1 MPAPVD
7 ATIQAGRM
15 AALLPSL
22 PLETRCPPLPLRRY
36 NGFWLPEAVLT
47 ELPAI
52 HARLRPRPSDIFLAS
67 FPKSGTTWLKAL
79 AFATVHRARH
89 PPSGADHPLRRMN
102 PHECVRFMEMD
113 PELRRDASSL
123 LEEFEELDSPRV
135 LGTHL
140 PYCLLP
146 DSIAGE
152 AAGSRIMYVC
162 RNPKDAFV
170 SGLFFVKKVSSA
182 YGAGAGAGAQSLSL
196 EEAFELFCEGRL
208 FAGPQW
214 KHVLQYWEA
223 SMRRPKQ
230 VLFLEYERMLRDP
243 KATVKK
249 LAEFM
254 GCGFSKEE
262 EEGGVVDEIVKLCS
276 LKELKNME
284 VNKSG
289 GNQAGVRNE
298 AYFRKGSSGDW
309 RNHLTP
315 EMAARLDKIV
325 EDALQGSGFAFVDD
339 AIM

>member
-1 MPAPVD
+1 
-7 ATIQAGRM
+7 M
-15 AALLPSL
+15 AELLPSQ

-47 ELPAI
+47 EVAAI
-52 HARLRPRPSDIFLAS
+52 HARLQARPSDVFLAS

-79 AFATVHRARH
+79 AFATAHRAKH
-89 PPSGADHPLRRMN
+89 PPSGAGHPLRRMN
-102 PHECVRFMEMD
+102 LHECVRFMEMD

-123 LEEFEELDSPRV
+123 SPR
-135 LGTHL
+135 LHATHL
-140 PYCLLP
+140 PFCLLP
-146 DSIAGE
+146 ESITGGE
-152 AAGSRIMYVC
+152 GAAPASRIVYVC
-162 RNPKDAFV
+162 RNPKDARLGAV
-170 SGLFFVKKVSSA
+170 LCEEGLI
-182 YGAGAGAGAQSLSL
+182 G
-196 EEAFELFCEGRL
+196 
-208 FAGPQW
+208 
-214 KHVLQYWEA
+214 WEA
-223 SMRRPKQ
+223 SLTRPKQ
-230 VLFLEYERMLRDP
+230 VLFLEYERMLHDP

-284 VNKSG
+284 VNRSG
-289 GNQAGVRNE
+289 GSQAGVRNE

-315 EMAARLDKIV
+315 EMAKQLEKIV

>member
-1 MPAPVD
+1 
-7 ATIQAGRM
+7 M
-15 AALLPSL
+15 AELLPSL

-36 NGFWLPEAVLT
+36 NGFWLPESVLT

-52 HARLRPRPSDIFLAS
+52 HARLEPRPSDVFLAS

-79 AFATVHRARH
+79 AFATAHRATH
-89 PPSGADHPLRRMN
+89 PPSDAGHPLRRMN
-102 PHECVRFMEMD
+102 PHECVQFMEMD
-113 PELRRDASSL
+113 PELRRDTGSL
-123 LEEFEELDSPRV
+123 LEEFAQLASPRV
-135 LGTHL
+135 LATHL

-146 DSIAGE
+146 ESITAGE
-152 AAGSRIMYVC
+152 GAAASRVVYVC
-162 RNPKDAFV
+162 RNPKDAFI
-170 SGLFFVKKVSSA
+170 S
-182 YGAGAGAGAQSLSL
+182 
-196 EEAFELFCEGRL
+196 
-208 FAGPQW
+208 
-214 KHVLQYWEA
+214 YWEA

-243 KATVKK
+243 EATVKK

-284 VNKSG
+284 VNRSG
-289 GNQAGVRNE
+289 GNQAGVRND

-315 EMAARLDKIV
+315 EMARRLDKIV
-325 EDALQGSGFAFVDD
+325 EEALHGSGFAFVDD
-339 AIM
+339 GI